1 MRFWGWGTKGWWR
14 CRRNCCTW
22 WIMLTHKWKGSSRY
36 WHRVTIHWL
45 RFVRWSFVLSF
56 AWFHYRFGF
65 KFWMPSWPIS
75 QFLRSD
81 IPSRI
86 YNFFKSLPLTKA
98 ELDFPSEINNF
109 FTMPPTIEEHMS
121 WQILQRRLLCLCFFV

>member
-1 MRFWGWGTKGWWR
+1 
-14 CRRNCCTW
+14 
-22 WIMLTHKWKGSSRY
+22 MLS
-36 WHRVTIHWL
+36 WL
-45 RFVRWSFVLSF
+45 
-56 AWFHYRFGF
+56 
-65 KFWMPSWPIS
+65 IS

-121 WQILQRRLLCLCFFV
+121 

>member
-1 MRFWGWGTKGWWR
+1 MTSADDEILRLRHERLMK
-14 CRRNCCTW
+14 
-22 WIMLTHKWKGSSRY
+22 MSEKLLYMMDYADSQVES
-36 WHRVTIHWL
+36 WL
-45 RFVRWSFVLSF
+45 
-56 AWFHYRFGF
+56 
-65 KFWMPSWPIS
+65 IS

-121 WQILQRRLLCLCFFV
+121 